1 MLFSCEVKISYVS
14 EYIPSEFTLQNQ
26 LVFSVLEGTLK
37 DKTNPNLCYS

>member
-1 MLFSCEVKISYVS
+1 MLFFCEMKISYVS
-14 EYIPSEFTLQNQ
+14 EYIPNAFTLQNQ